1 MSKMT
6 AKPPTPPETSGN
18 PPNSGMTDEAMLIPF
33 VTQAFT
39 TLFNRL
45 SDLAKEVGQ
54 LKTAIDSID
63 NAAKTRLGTIQP
75 HVEEI
80 LSNVREQRRSS
91 VTHYSQLAASVA
103 QGFESLGELRA
114 ARTDKQTLELLSE
127 TLNAVQ
133 DALYCLRMERLIK
146 RYFDLQQESGTS
158 KSTGSA
164 GS

>member
-1 MSKMT
+1 MT
-6 AKPPTPPETSGN
+6 AKPPTPPEASGN
-18 PPNSGMTDEAMLIPF
+18 PADSGMTDEAMLIPF

-39 TLFNRL
+39 ALFNRL

-63 NAAKTRLGTIQP
+63 SAVKTRLGTIQP

-146 RYFDLQQESGTS
+146 RYFDLQEKPGISGS
-158 KSTGSA
+158 KGSA

>member
-1 MSKMT
+1 MM
-6 AKPPTPPETSGN
+6 
-18 PPNSGMTDEAMLIPF
+18 IPF

-45 SDLAKEVGQ
+45 SDLAKEVEL
-54 LKTAIDSID
+54 LKTAIESID
-63 NAAKTRLGTIQP
+63 NAVKTRVGTVQT

-146 RYFDLQQESGTS
+146 RYLDLQQKHGAS
-158 KSTGSA
+158 KATRSA